1 MVASSRRT
9 AGSDLREART
19 RLGVSRAELAGLADC
34 SMAALGNIEQGAVPK
49 RSRVLERAWQALDSV
64 KRTYPPSRT
73 DGSRMATGTDGRGHV
88 AA

>member
-1 MVASSRRT
+1 
-9 AGSDLREART
+9 
-19 RLGVSRAELAGLADC
+19 
-34 SMAALGNIEQGAVPK
+34 MAALGNIEQGAVPK